1 MSSGEMKAG
10 ANTLGQAANM
20 VSTAKS
26 DFDKLASNLMGQI
39 QSAQAKWQGEGGSA
53 FQNLGAAWN
62 ERQNKIV
69 SALNQFESSLQ
80 QTQKDNQSTD
90 STQSGYMSKISGRLC

>member
-1 MSSGEMKAG
+1 MASGEMKAG
-10 ANTLGQAANM
+10 ANTLGQAAGM

-26 DFDKLASNLMGQI
+26 DFDKLASNLAGQI
-39 QSAQAKWQGEGGSA
+39 QSAQAKWQGQGGSA
-53 FQNLGAAWN
+53 FQSLGAAWH

-80 QTQKDNQSTD
+80 QTQKDNHTTD
-90 STQSGYMSKISGRLC
+90 DTQSSYMTKIHGRLS